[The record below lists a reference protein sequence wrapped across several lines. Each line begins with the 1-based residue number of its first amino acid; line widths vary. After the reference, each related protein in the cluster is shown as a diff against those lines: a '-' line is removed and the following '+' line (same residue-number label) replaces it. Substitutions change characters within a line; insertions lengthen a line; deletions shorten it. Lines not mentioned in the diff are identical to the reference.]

1 MDDKVKKINELLVAV
16 YDDINMIEEN
26 AIKQGDFTDLSI
38 REIHTISAVGLY
50 GSKIMSELAVALK
63 VTMGTVTTMVN
74 KLIRK
79 GYMERNRSEVDRR
92 IVHVSL
98 TVRGKLAYRVHEK
111 FHLDMVNMTLNGFTN
126 EEKEILTIALD
137 KLNRHLKTI

>member
-92 IVHVSL
+92 IVHVL

-111 FHLDMVNMTLNGFTN
+111 FHLDMVNMTLSGFTN